1 VDVLQ
6 WRSRKPEPAGRPTR
20 FEIFDSHL
28 GGITTSQRPLF
39 LAYHQWQCAYRPTR
53 GGDPPAL
60 VNEMRWWPGL
70 GGSWPFLRICIPSD
84 QALAKRHTEDA
95 QEGRALLFALEQRT
109 NLGGRPRVSQDARLD
124 RLARDGLKWLKGNP
138 YCTIEDVGRPQ
149 ISEAR
154 GDDNTSRVS
163 KEMERKP
170 QLVNSDIHRRM
181 REIVESEGS

>member
-1 VDVLQ
+1 
-6 WRSRKPEPAGRPTR
+6 
-20 FEIFDSHL
+20 
-28 GGITTSQRPLF
+28 
-39 LAYHQWQCAYRPTR
+39 
-53 GGDPPAL
+53 
-60 VNEMRWWPGL
+60 
-70 GGSWPFLRICIPSD
+70 
-84 QALAKRHTEDA
+84 
-95 QEGRALLFALEQRT
+95 
-109 NLGGRPRVSQDARLD
+109 
-124 RLARDGLKWLKGNP
+124 LARDGLKWLKGNP